1 MDNNIPKIS
10 GWLRF
15 AAGGALIAMLP
26 MTIGLFFGFSALIDL
41 TSESMFN
48 LLIVNQL
55 LGCIMWLIGLGIC
68 GSKCRKLGIL
78 PIGFWICFTSVLIG
92 MILELIMLSDGHVY
106 YRFMYRDVA
115 DSIGGFS
122 VLFTLFVNIPL
133 IVGTSILGARLKTI
147 KKARTGYC
155 LIASAPFLI
164 IILSAALLG
173 GYRYSSDAWNIF
185 ILILSIYMLVSVI
198 ICLSGWFKAANEV
211 AAIQQEL
218 EDNMEYEVQADYVEQ
233 TPSAQQYQQPYPQS
247 PAYQQTPQPQLP
259 VTPEQKRM
267 LLGMSDQEL
276 INIVHNPTLYASQ
289 AFVEEARNTFSK
301 RRAWETIKDYSD
313 AQLLEL
319 VHTDNDNVSAE
330 TRDAAS
336 MELLTRNNAELIN
349 EVSALSTEELKGIVS
364 NQQNYFDG
372 YVQLAIAILNERTNT
387 ATHPTSVPPA
397 FNPGS

>member
-48 LLIVNQL
+48 FLIVNQL
-55 LGCIMWLIGLGIC
+55 VGCIMWLIGLGIC

-78 PIGFWICFTSVLIG
+78 PIGFWICFTGVLIG
-92 MILELIMLSDGHVY
+92 MILELIMLSEGHVY

-115 DSIGGFS
+115 DSIGGLS
-122 VLFTLFVNIPL
+122 ILFTLLVNIPL
-133 IVGTSILGARLKTI
+133 IIGTSILGVRLNKI
-147 KKARTGYC
+147 KKARTGYY
-155 LIASAPFLI
+155 LIASVPFLI
-164 IILSAALLG
+164 LILSAALLG
-173 GYRYSSDAWNIF
+173 GYRFNSDAWNIF
-185 ILILSIYMLVSVI
+185 ILILSVYMLVSVI
-198 ICLSGWFKAANEV
+198 MCLSGWFKAANEV
-211 AAIQQEL
+211 AEIQKEL

-233 TPSAQQYQQPYPQS
+233 PQPSQQFQQPYTQA
-247 PAYQQTPQPQLP
+247 PACTQTSRQLP

-276 INIVHNPTLYASQ
+276 LNIINNPALYASQ

-301 RRAWETIKDYSD
+301 RRAWETIKDYPD

-319 VHTDNDNVSAE
+319 VHTNDDSISAE

-336 MELLTRNNAELIN
+336 MELLTRNNADLIN
-349 EVSALSTEELKGIVS
+349 EVSALSTEELQEIVS

-372 YVQLAIAILNERTNT
+372 YVQLAIAILNQRIPHSTNQ
-387 ATHPTSVPPA
+387 TSTPPK
-397 FNPGS
+397 FNPGT

>member
-10 GWLRF
+10 GWFRF

-68 GSKCRKLGIL
+68 GSRCRKLGIL
-78 PIGFWICFTSVLIG
+78 PIGFWICFTGVLIG
-92 MILELIMLSDGHVY
+92 MILEFIMLSEGQVY

-115 DSIGGFS
+115 DSIGGLS
-122 VLFTLFVNIPL
+122 ILFTLFVNIPL
-133 IVGTSILGARLKTI
+133 IVGTSILGVRLKTI
-147 KKARTGYC
+147 KKSRTGYY
-155 LIASAPFLI
+155 LIASVPFLI
-164 IILSAALLG
+164 LILSAALLG
-173 GYRYSSDAWNIF
+173 GYRFNSDAWNIF

-211 AAIQQEL
+211 AEIQKEL

-233 TPSAQQYQQPYPQS
+233 SQPSQQYQQPYTQAPS
-247 PAYQQTPQPQLP
+247 YTQTSRQLP

-276 INIVHNPTLYASQ
+276 INIVNNPMLYASQ

-319 VHTDNDNVSAE
+319 VHANNDSISTE

-349 EVSALSTEELKGIVS
+349 EVSALSTEELQGIVS

-387 ATHPTSVPPA
+387 ATPPISVPPA